1 MYPISPL
8 YADYLRRLDREFI
21 VKATVHGEEYDSS
34 KIVDFTIENSLSL
47 SSGFEIGNAIP
58 SKLIIK
64 LRTNETIPANARIV
78 PYLSLTTA
86 GLTWLEATY
95 PWLDTHVPWTGTG
108 TDWMP
113 LGEFFVDGRE
123 KVNDVWTFTCYDKL
137 VFADELYVSSL
148 TYPATMQAIWN
159 EIMQRMGWTSDSS
172 VVINPSYVIQVGPA
186 GFTCR
191 QMMAYIAS
199 ANSASVFIGKDGVTK
214 FKRFLANA
222 APVFEIGAGD
232 YSRVKQTNPVKTFT
246 RVVIIY
252 NTDDGLSYE
261 AGSGDNNRTLQL
273 TNPFATQAMADG
285 LLAALNGF
293 AYLPVVIE
301 GIGYPQLEHGDVI
314 GFERYEGS
322 SWLETVTTWSGT
334 DIPWNGIVDYQTLIM
349 HQVFTFAGG
358 LRMTIEAPSQS
369 EQQSEFPA
377 RGTLKTA
384 IDALNKSALRE
395 GKDYFGMTVTREAGL
410 YIEREDHSSDVVLN
424 SDKFAFRAGGQDKI
438 YFDPVAGRYKF
449 NGTLEATDG
458 MFSGNLSA
466 VGGTFTGALVAAT
479 GTFKGALQAATGT
492 FSGDLSAAGGTFKGA
507 LQAASGSFAG
517 ELIAATGSFSGD
529 LNAAGGTF
537 RGALQAASGTFS
549 GDLSAAGGT
558 FTGNLSA
565 AGGTF
570 TGALVAASGSFSGA
584 ITASSFSGGTI
595 TGALIRTSPDGERIE
610 VTPTGLRS
618 YDSSGVKR
626 VSIANDGRGHYGG
639 VGFWDE
645 SGQEIAGMYANV
657 GFSFVYADGPLQI
670 LSFSDR
676 TRLSGDIEFTSPER
690 VYGLRTTSIEGL
702 QAELNSKANASES
715 GYNLGFDLTTRNLKL
730 FGRTGALLAQ
740 VNIPK

>member
-21 VKATVHGEEYDSS
+21 VKATVQGEDYDSS
-34 KIVDFTIENSLSL
+34 KIVDFSIENSLSL

-58 SKLIIK
+58 SKLTIK
-64 LRTNETIPANARIV
+64 LRTNEIIPANARIV

-113 LGEFFVDGRE
+113 LGEFFVDSRE

-137 VFADELYVSSL
+137 VFADDIYVSSL
-148 TYPATMQAIWN
+148 TYPATMLAVWN
-159 EIMQRMGWTSDSS
+159 EMMQRLGWTYDGSI
-172 VVINPSYVIQVGPA
+172 VINPSYVIQVGPA
-186 GFTCR
+186 GFTYR

-199 ANSASVFIGKDGVTK
+199 ANSASVFVGKDGTVK
-214 FKRFLANA
+214 FKRFA
-222 APVFEIGAGD
+222 AAAVPVFEMTASD

-246 RVVIIY
+246 RVVVTY
-252 NTDDGLSYE
+252 NTEDDLSYE
-261 AGSGDNNRTLQL
+261 AGSGDSNHTLQL
-273 TNPFATQAMADG
+273 INPFATQAITNG

-301 GIGYPQLEHGDVI
+301 GMGYPQLEHGDII

-322 SWLETVTTWSGT
+322 SWLETVSTWSGT

-349 HQVFTFAGG
+349 HQVFTFSGG

-377 RGTLKTA
+377 RGTIKEAINSLNKTA
-384 IDALNKSALRE
+384 LKEGRNYYGFSASRE
-395 GKDYFGMTVTREAGL
+395 NGL
-410 YIEREDHSSDVVLN
+410 IVEREDHKSKLTLN
-424 SDKFAFRAGGQDKI
+424 SDTMDWQVNGQSALHYDAQANRLKFT
-438 YFDPVAGRYKF
+438 
-449 NGTLEATDG
+449 GTLEGVDG
-458 MFSGNLSA
+458 VFSGSLS
-466 VGGTFTGALVAAT
+466 AAT
-479 GTFKGALQAATGT
+479 GTFA
-492 FSGDLSAAGGTFKGA
+492 GDLTAAGGTFKGA
-507 LQAASGSFAG
+507 LQ
-517 ELIAATGSFSGD
+517 AATGSFSGD

-549 GDLSAAGGT
+549 G
-558 FTGNLSA
+558 NLSA

-570 TGALVAASGSFSGA
+570 TGTLVGVDGNFSGA
-584 ITASSFSGGTI
+584 ITASTISGGTI
-595 TGALIRTSPDGERIE
+595 TGALIRTAPSGQRIE

-626 VSIANDGRGHYGG
+626 VAISDEGRGNYAG
-639 VGFWDE
+639 VGFFGSNGSE
-645 SGQEIAGMYANV
+645 LAGMYTEDN
-657 GFSFVYADGPLQI
+657 FSFLYAVGPLQI
-670 LSFSDR
+670 FSFADR
-676 TRLSGDIEFTSPER
+676 VFFSSNVDFTTANA
-690 VYGLRTTSIEGL
+690 YGLKISSVEDL
-702 QAELNSKANASES
+702 QVTLNSKANASES
-715 GYNLGFDLTTRNLKL
+715 GYNLVFDNTSRNLKL
-730 FGRTGALLAQ
+730 FSRTGGLLAQ

>member
-21 VKATVHGEEYDSS
+21 VKATVQGEDYDSS
-34 KIVDFTIENSLSL
+34 KIVDFSIENSLSL

-58 SKLIIK
+58 SKLTIK
-64 LRTNETIPANARIV
+64 LRTNEIIPANARIM

-113 LGEFFVDGRE
+113 LGEFFVDSRE
-123 KVNDVWTFTCYDKL
+123 KVNDVWTFVCYDKL
-137 VFADELYVSSL
+137 VFADDIYVSTL

-159 EIMQRMGWTSDSS
+159 EMLQRLGWTYDGS

-186 GFTCR
+186 GFTYR

-199 ANSASVFIGKDGVTK
+199 ANSASVFIGKDGTVK
-214 FKRFLANA
+214 FKRFA
-222 APVFEIGAGD
+222 AAAVPVFEMTASD

-246 RVVIIY
+246 RVVVTY
-252 NTDDGLSYE
+252 NTEDDLSYE
-261 AGSGDNNRTLQL
+261 AGSGDSNHTLQL
-273 TNPFATQAMADG
+273 INPFATQSMVND
-285 LLAALNGF
+285 LLATLNGF

-301 GIGYPQLEHGDVI
+301 GMGYPQLEHGDVI

-322 SWLETVTTWSGT
+322 SWLETVSTWSGT

-349 HQVFTFAGG
+349 HQVFTFSGG

-377 RGTLKTA
+377 RGTIKEA
-384 IDALNKSALRE
+384 INSLNKNALKE
-395 GKDYFGMTVTREAGL
+395 GRNYYGMTVTREAGL
-410 YIEREDHSSDVVLN
+410 IIEREDHRSKLTLN
-424 SDKFAFRAGGQDKI
+424 SDTMDWQVNGQSALHYDAQANRLKFT
-438 YFDPVAGRYKF
+438 
-449 NGTLEATDG
+449 GTLEGVDG
-458 MFSGNLSA
+458 VFSGSLS
-466 VGGTFTGALVAAT
+466 AAT
-479 GTFKGALQAATGT
+479 GTFA
-492 FSGDLSAAGGTFKGA
+492 GDLTAAGGTFRGA
-507 LQAASGSFAG
+507 LQAASGSFTG
-517 ELIAATGSFSGD
+517 ELVAATGSFSGD

-549 GDLSAAGGT
+549 GNLSAVGGT

-570 TGALVAASGSFSGA
+570 TGTLVGVDGNFSGA
-584 ITASSFSGGTI
+584 ITASTISGGTI
-595 TGALIRTSPDGERIE
+595 TGALIRTAASGQRIE
-610 VTPTGLRS
+610 ITPTGLRS
-618 YDSSGVKR
+618 YDSSGVRR
-626 VSIANDGRGHYGG
+626 VSIANDGRGNYGG
-639 VGFWDE
+639 VGFWDS
-645 SGQEIAGMYANV
+645 SGQEIAGMYANA
-657 GFSFVYADGPLQI
+657 GFSFLYAEGPLQI
-670 LSFSDR
+670 LSFTDR
-676 TRLSGDIEFTSPER
+676 TKLSGDIEFTSPER

-702 QAELNSKANASES
+702 QAELNSKAINMT
-715 GYNLGFDLTTRNLKL
+715 FDPVTRNLKL
-730 FGRTGALLAQ
+730 WGSGGVALAQ